1 MRNADGSIADASAA
15 IAAAVPFTREV
26 SDLTA
31 SLSYEM
37 DNGLTL
43 SVWGRNLLDHR
54 DLGTIFDSPA
64 QPRGISGY
72 PNDPRTYGATARFR
86 W

>member
-1 MRNADGSIADASAA
+1 MRNPDGSIADASAA

-37 DNGLTL
+37 NNGLTL

-54 DLGTIFDSPA
+54 DLGVIFDSPA